1 MKRVTNGPAL
11 FVFATLLLGVGT
23 HQALADAGQ
32 DVFADNCAVCHSPD
46 AGTNK
51 LGPSLFGVV
60 GRKSG
65 SIADYTYAP
74 AMKNAGLTWDAAT
87 LDKYVTDPQSVVPG
101 TKMLFPGLKSADD
114 RKALIQYLSSL
125 H

>member
-1 MKRVTNGPAL
+1 MKRFTNGPAL
-11 FVFATLLLGVGT
+11 FVFATLIFGVGT
-23 HQALADAGQ
+23 QQALADAGQ

-60 GRKSG
+60 GRKAG
-65 SIADYTYAP
+65 SVADYTYAP

>member
-1 MKRVTNGPAL
+1 MQRMTNGPLLLA
-11 FVFATLLLGVGT
+11 VATLALGVAS
-23 HQALADAGQ
+23 HQAFADAGA

-60 GRKSG
+60 GRKAG
-65 SIADYTYAP
+65 SVADYAYAP
-74 AMKNAGLTWDAAT
+74 AMKSVGLTWDAAT

-101 TKMLFPGLKSADD
+101 TKMLFPGIKSADD
-114 RKALIQYLSSL
+114 RKALIQYLATL

>member
-11 FVFATLLLGVGT
+11 FVFATLLLGVGS

-65 SIADYTYAP
+65 SVADYTYAP

-87 LDKYVTDPQSVVPG
+87 LDKYVTDPQAVVPG

>member
-11 FVFATLLLGVGT
+11 LVFATLLFGVGT

-65 SIADYTYAP
+65 SVGDYTYAP

-114 RKALIQYLSSL
+114 RKALIQYLGTL

>member
-11 FVFATLLLGVGT
+11 FVFATLFLGVGT

-65 SIADYTYAP
+65 SVADYTYAP

>member
-1 MKRVTNGPAL
+1 MKRSMNAPAL
-11 FVFATLLLGVGT
+11 LILA
-23 HQALADAGQ
+23 ALALGAGTGTAAADGQ
-32 DVFADNCAVCHSPD
+32 DVFGDNCAVCHSAE

-51 LGPSLFGVV
+51 LGPSLFGIV

-65 SIADYTYAP
+65 TVDGYTYAP

-87 LDKYVTDPQSVVPG
+87 LDKYITDPQGVVPG
-101 TKMLFPGLKSADD
+101 TKMLFPGIKSADD
-114 RKALIQYLSSL
+114 RKALIAYLATL